1 VRASRGR
8 KVKRSLPAKQ
18 AAAAQR
24 AGDGIL
30 SCPVCALPLNRDG
43 GRFTCSNRHV
53 FDVAKEGY
61 VNLLLAEHRHSK
73 DPGYNKEMIAARR
86 DFFDRRHYER
96 LADDMAENITGYL
109 PPGPAVILD
118 AGCGE
123 GYYLRRIRRH
133 LTGAGQAGRTALCG
147 LDISKHGVRVAA
159 RRDTE
164 GLYAVAGTFRMP
176 VLPGRI
182 DVLLA
187 HFSPVSAADFRRVVR
202 PGGIV
207 LVGGPGEDHLY
218 SFKELLYDSPA
229 RFEPSESLTR
239 ADGFE
244 PVTTHRIRY
253 KLQLRGAGQV
263 ANLLAMTPFYWTA
276 DQDMQAR
283 LAAVEELDTEVDV
296 ILHAYRRVA
305 GDSKPWVQYGL
316 VRRPPDRHRRS
327 RRTKK
332 CHGGETDLADTAVR
346 QPENPQVKQDQHVT

>member
-1 VRASRGR
+1 
-8 KVKRSLPAKQ
+8 LPAKQ

-30 SCPVCALPLNRDG
+30 ACPVCGLPLNRDG
-43 GRFTCSNRHV
+43 GRFACSNRHV

-61 VNLLLAEHRHSK
+61 VNLLLAQHRHSK

-96 LADDMAENITGYL
+96 LADDMAEIITGYL

-159 RRDTE
+159 RRDAE

-187 HFSPVSAADFRRVVR
+187 HFSPVSAADFRRGVR

-253 KLQLRGAGQV
+253 KLQLRGAG
-263 ANLLAMTPFYWTA
+263 
-276 DQDMQAR
+276 
-283 LAAVEELDTEVDV
+283 
-296 ILHAYRRVA
+296 
-305 GDSKPWVQYGL
+305 
-316 VRRPPDRHRRS
+316 
-327 RRTKK
+327 
-332 CHGGETDLADTAVR
+332 
-346 QPENPQVKQDQHVT
+346 